1 MCLNSHYRK
10 QLVFSYDA
18 LEQAQTTL
26 NKLRN
31 RISNIPSEGDI
42 NKELFDKYNNKFIEE
57 ISNDLNTS
65 NPISILYEVLKDNEL
80 NGNTKL
86 ELVNSFDK
94 VFSVDLVKEPIT
106 AVVENETEILEQIE
120 KRKEAK
126 KNKDFALA
134 DQIRNELLAKG
145 IELVDTRE
153 GATYRIIGE

>member
-65 NPISILYEVLKDNEL
+65 NAISILYEVLKDNEL

>member
-1 MCLNSHYRK
+1 M
-10 QLVFSYDA
+10 
-18 LEQAQTTL
+18 
-26 NKLRN
+26 
-31 RISNIPSEGDI
+31 
-42 NKELFDKYNNKFIEE
+42 
-57 ISNDLNTS
+57 
-65 NPISILYEVLKDNEL
+65 
-80 NGNTKL
+80 
-86 ELVNSFDK
+86 NSFDK

-153 GATYRIIGE
+153 GTTYRIIGE